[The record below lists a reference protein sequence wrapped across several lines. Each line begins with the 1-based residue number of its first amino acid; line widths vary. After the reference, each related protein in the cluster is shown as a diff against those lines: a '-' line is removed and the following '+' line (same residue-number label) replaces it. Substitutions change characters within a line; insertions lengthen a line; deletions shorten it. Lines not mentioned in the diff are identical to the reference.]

1 MLSLEQLRS
10 SSALNSNQ
18 GSSCGKLPES
28 PLDSPTNEKHGDPEQ
43 ELLNVQEIPE
53 SSLGEETDL
62 LPHNGS
68 NAITKRNVSPPK
80 DIRISY
86 DISEKDIKDDVWSAA
101 LY

>member
-10 SSALNSNQ
+10 SSALNSKQ

-28 PLDSPTNEKHGDPEQ
+28 QLDSPTNGDPEQ
-43 ELLNVQEIPE
+43 ELLNVQEIAE

-68 NAITKRNVSPPK
+68 SAITKRNVSPPK